1 MMPSTRSFFATVA
14 AFSLILLPAVTAPA
28 AEREF
33 PAIVPVP
40 QAADWWMP
48 QHERVLARVRQRNVD
63 LLMIGDSITQ
73 GWGGEGQRVW
83 EIYYGHRRAL
93 NLGFNGDRTE
103 QVLWRLQHEEIDGIM
118 PKVAVVMIGTNNSG
132 MRKDPPEQTAAG
144 VQAILAVLRA
154 RLSEMK
160 ILLLGI
166 FPRGA
171 EATDSV
177 RRVND
182 TINDRLR
189 QLADSQH
196 VFYLDLGYLFLDPEG
211 RLRLDLMPD
220 LLHPNERGYQVWA
233 EGMED
238 RLKLLLGE

>member
-1 MMPSTRSFFATVA
+1 
-14 AFSLILLPAVTAPA
+14 
-28 AEREF
+28 
-33 PAIVPVP
+33 
-40 QAADWWMP
+40 
-48 QHERVLARVRQRNVD
+48 
-63 LLMIGDSITQ
+63 MIGDSITQ